1 MKTGF
6 RVLAGLVLF
15 LVPVAAAR
23 ADMALPPTLCLD
35 FLYLDRP
42 YSFLVGASMFAAAIA
57 FGFWL
62 RKRSVPWL
70 LAIAVP
76 LVLFVGADIGLYIYG
91 LDKQNRTRAEYRKAH
106 MNEAPVFRP
115 TEKLSEM
122 PKEVN

>member
-1 MKTGF
+1 MRTGF
-6 RVLAGLVLF
+6 RVLAGLVFF

-42 YSFLVGASMFAAAIA
+42 YSFIVGASMFAGAIA

-70 LAIAVP
+70 VAIAVP
-76 LVLFVGADIGLYIYG
+76 LVLFVATDIGLYVYG
-91 LDKQNRTRAEYRKAH
+91 LGKQNQERAEYRKAH
-106 MNEAPVFRP
+106 LKDAPVFRP
-115 TEKLSEM
+115 TEKVSAV
-122 PKEVN
+122 PKEVD